1 VRLGGPV
8 DVVGFASHTAVV
20 LLVPDGD
27 FVGLLV
33 VVVVLVLLAAVVV
46 VVEPVEPPVMVA
58 VSTVSTPVLV
68 HVMGMWVVP
77 RVMVRFKGL
86 AVVNCGSVTL
96 RVPLEPAAMVPL
108 CVAVMTTAALGG
120 YVAGTVK
127 PPLTASDGVP
137 DPFPTVRGT
146 DPENATEFPGVVN
159 GSRVLGNWRTTP
171 SPVSGPFNKL
181 TPAGFVDA
189 L

>member
-20 LLVPDGD
+20 FVGD

-33 VVVVLVLLAAVVV
+33 VVVVLVLLAAVVVV

-86 AVVNCGSVTL
+86 AVVN
-96 RVPLEPAAMVPL
+96 
-108 CVAVMTTAALGG
+108 
-120 YVAGTVK
+120 
-127 PPLTASDGVP
+127 
-137 DPFPTVRGT
+137 
-146 DPENATEFPGVVN
+146 
-159 GSRVLGNWRTTP
+159 
-171 SPVSGPFNKL
+171 
-181 TPAGFVDA
+181 
-189 L
+189 